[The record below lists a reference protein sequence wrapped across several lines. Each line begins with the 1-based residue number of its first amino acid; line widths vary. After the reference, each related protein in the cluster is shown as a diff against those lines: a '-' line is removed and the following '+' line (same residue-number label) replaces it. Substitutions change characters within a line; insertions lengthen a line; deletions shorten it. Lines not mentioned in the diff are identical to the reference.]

1 MRDIKIKISL
11 LPLLS
16 VLECTIEKEVNYH
29 GSAKIVGHIEKG
41 REKELMSQLYQEH
54 TWASVWIIDEEGK
67 EEEIFAGIVKEA
79 QIRHE
84 GGLRLVSLT
93 LTGSTFLLDCQ
104 ERTRTFQ
111 NAAMTYDELLSLTE
125 KEQEASHIIRVG
137 GEKRI
142 GDIVVQYQESNWEFI
157 RRMASRHHSF
167 IIPYYKGKGIRYYI
181 GLDTGGRANNIE
193 VLEYSMNN
201 NIQKYIKRKKNGVE
215 GLTWNDAKEC
225 QVTSRDYI
233 ELGSPVM
240 VHGEKLYVYRSVS
253 HLKGAEL
260 VHTYLLRTVGGFSRK
275 KEYNKQLIGASLEG
289 HILASK
295 EDKVKVCLTVDGTQD
310 KQSAKW
316 FAYSTVYSSPDG
328 SGWYCM
334 PEEKDRV
341 RLYFPNE
348 KEEEGYIISSI
359 HENSDITGNAGGK
372 VPRTNPDYKSISNKY
387 GKQLELTPNSITM
400 TNNQGMSIC
409 LDDEQGISI
418 ISDKDV
424 VIQAGEKMSLISL
437 TESMS
442 MEAKES
448 IKMKQGNAKIT
459 IQDEIKVEGALMK
472 VQ

>member
-1 MRDIKIKISL
+1 MRDVKIEISL
-11 LPLLS
+11 LPLLN
-16 VLECTIEKEVNYH
+16 VLECTIEKKVNHH
-29 GSAKIVGHIEKG
+29 GSAKITGHIEES
-41 REKELMSQLYQEH
+41 REKEFMRQLCQEH
-54 TWASVWIIDEEGK
+54 TWTSVWIIDEEGK
-67 EEEIFAGIVKEA
+67 KEEIFAGIVEEG
-79 QIRHE
+79 QIIQE
-84 GGLRLVSLT
+84 GGLKLVSLT
-93 LTGSTFLLDCQ
+93 LIGSTFLLDCE

-111 NAAMTYDELLSLTE
+111 NGEMTYDELLSQTE
-125 KEQEASHIIRVG
+125 QEQEASHIMRNG

-142 GDIVVQYQESNWEFI
+142 NDIVVQYRESNWEFI

-167 IIPYYKGKGIRYYI
+167 IIPYYKGKGVRYYV
-181 GLDTGGRANNIE
+181 GLDTGAKAKNIE
-193 VLEYSMNN
+193 ISEYSVIN
-201 NIQKYIKRKKNGVE
+201 NIQGYIERKKNGVE
-215 GLTWNDAKEC
+215 ELEWKDAREC
-225 QVTSRDYI
+225 QVTSRDYV

-240 VHGEKLYVYRSVS
+240 VHGEKLYVYKSAS
-253 HLKGAEL
+253 QLKGAEL

-275 KEYNKQLIGASLEG
+275 KEYNRRLIGASLEG
-289 HILASK
+289 YILATK

-334 PEEKDRV
+334 PEEQDRV

-348 KEEEGYIISSI
+348 REEEGYIISSI
-359 HENSDITGNAGGK
+359 HESSDITGNVGGK

-437 TESMS
+437 TETMS

-459 IQDEIKVEGALMK
+459 IEDEIKVEGALMK